1 MTPTVPIFEI
11 PHIVDL
17 IATNLPLTS
26 IRNCNLVCRDWH
38 QTFSCHIWKD
48 IFFGR
53 KCSVKQVQFNSEVR
67 LSLKSSAPY
76 VSSLT
81 TYYASLFWLLQ
92 LDPPK
97 NKYARKLDRW
107 NALTLQEQDQ
117 RKNKAK
123 EKAFEAKSLK
133 YLLEI
138 TATDSQLPI
147 EIMAHTAVQTSTTQ
161 LLPSSPSSSSLPEH
175 IFQPYTFSHLTTLR
189 SLGAETSNPYIFDML
204 AIVEASPRLVTLEIK
219 HFIMRETYISRLAT
233 VIGTHPSLKEFS
245 FTPKKY
251 INDRNFLL
259 LLQSFSRLERL
270 TLHCNLPIGKIDPTM
285 AVRDPVPIT
294 TTSLIYLDLRETLL
308 WTTENALVVP
318 FLERS
323 PKLKRILFPRYFK
336 DGKGRGI
343 SSTIKTHL
351 HDLCHLDFSNT
362 RVEERIIAAVIRAC
376 YVLESFK
383 GKGGFYLRND
393 VIDAL
398 LEPRHTM
405 TLKSICLVSC
415 PNISGAQL
423 QRILRSCPNLD
434 AFHAMD
440 MDHTWHCLGSDP
452 VIRVTDLKANPGWV
466 CRGLKVLALQYAET
480 DEELFPEV
488 IYDQISELD
497 QLEVL
502 FIKRFALPTP
512 VATPVLRPAL
522 APTVAVTTV
531 PAATE
536 AAPDTTIGSS
546 TTEGTTS
553 PASLPSGELAQ
564 PISEAVIATPSDDS
578 EAPLASDS
586 VQLQNS
592 DGSNDN
598 GDEKDRLEL
607 IEYSAKEK
615 NLAEGLA
622 RFHSLQKLCVLNLT
636 NLYQYFDE
644 GQRGELK
651 AAIPTLCWVYLN

>member
-1 MTPTVPIFEI
+1 MTTTVPIFEI

-38 QTFSCHIWKD
+38 QTFSRHIWKD

-67 LSLKSSAPY
+67 RSLKSSAPY

-107 NALTLQEQDQ
+107 NALTPQEQEQ

-147 EIMAHTAVQTSTTQ
+147 EITAHSAVQTPTTQ
-161 LLPSSPSSSSLPEH
+161 LLSSSPSSPEH

-219 HFIMRETYISRLAT
+219 HFVLRDAYISRLAT
-233 VIGTHPSLKEFS
+233 VIGAHPSLKEFS
-245 FTPKKY
+245 LTPKKY

-285 AVRDPVPIT
+285 AVKDPLPIT
-294 TTSLIYLDLRETLL
+294 TTSLTYLDLGETLL
-308 WTTENALVVP
+308 WTTENVLVVP

-336 DGKGRGI
+336 DGKDRGI

-376 YVLESFK
+376 HVLESFK

-393 VIDAL
+393 VVDAL

-405 TLKSICLVSC
+405 TLKSICFVSC
-415 PNISGAQL
+415 PNISGTQL

-434 AFHAMD
+434 VFHAMD

-452 VIRVTDLKANPGWV
+452 VIRVTDLKANPGWA
-466 CRGLKVLALQYAET
+466 CHGLRVLALQYAET
-480 DEELFPEV
+480 DEELFPKV
-488 IYDQISELD
+488 IYDQISELE

-512 VATPVLRPAL
+512 VATPVLRPTP
-522 APTVAVTTV
+522 APTLAVTTV

-536 AAPDTTIGSS
+536 VVPDIAVGSS
-546 TTEGTTS
+546 TTESTTS
-553 PASLPSGELAQ
+553 PASPPSGELARTT
-564 PISEAVIATPSDDS
+564 SEAAIATPSDDS

-586 VQLQNS
+586 AQLQNS
-592 DGSNDN
+592 DRNNDN
-598 GDEKDRLEL
+598 SSKEDKLEL
-607 IEYSAKEK
+607 SKYTAKEK

-622 RFHSLQKLCVLNLT
+622 RFHSLQKLRVLDLT
-636 NLYQYFDE
+636 NLYQYFHE

-651 AAIPTLCWVYLN
+651 AAIPTLGWVYLY